1 MIELKN
7 IRHWVFDLDNTLYP
21 NTTNL
26 FSKID
31 VLMCKFIED
40 NLRVSSEEALSI
52 KDTYFH
58 EHGTT
63 LNGLMK
69 NHKIDAEEFLEFVHN
84 IDYSLL
90 QKDLDL
96 ANEIKKLPGEKII
109 FTNDKLG
116 ESVFFTDNIT
126 ISRDYFLEASISWI
140 LENYNNVTLKQMLC
154 VECETIG
161 FGVAMSEDKIWV
173 VAKYNKVY
181 KK

>member
-1 MIELKN
+1 M
-7 IRHWVFDLDNTLYP
+7 
-21 NTTNL
+21 
-26 FSKID
+26 
-31 VLMCKFIED
+31 
-40 NLRVSSEEALSI
+40 
-52 KDTYFH
+52 
-58 EHGTT
+58 
-63 LNGLMK
+63 
-69 NHKIDAEEFLEFVHN
+69 
-84 IDYSLL
+84 
-90 QKDLDL
+90 
-96 ANEIKKLPGEKII
+96 KKLILLLLFPAISIAQDFNTALNMHNTIRGYYDLKPLNISEKLTDIAYERAKTIANSEKII